1 MARWGH
7 VVVYSGQKNGPLTGP
22 VRSHDEERSL
32 DQKLAR
38 TPAEYWGTAR

>member
-1 MARWGH
+1 MAPGGH
-7 VVVYSGQKNGPLTGP
+7 ARVRVGKKNGPLAGP

-38 TPAEYWGTAR
+38 TPAEYWVTSR